1 MFSFIKQKVFHD
13 INYRS
18 LLSHTLDFM
27 YLCRIIDLLM
37 MPNNK
42 LTTNPI
48 DTSELSFDDFKT
60 IVVNDYKIA
69 FESRQASLLGRKE
82 VLTGKAKFGIFGDG
96 KELPQIAMAKA
107 FKKGDWRS
115 GYYRDQTFAFAA
127 GICTIKEFFAQLYAN
142 PSVEADPASAGR
154 QMNCHFATRSIN
166 EDGSWKDLTE
176 MKNCSSDIAPTGGQ
190 MARLVGLAY
199 ASKLYRQNPE
209 LEYLKNF
216 SVKGNEVAFGTIGN
230 ASTSEGVFFEA
241 INAAGVLQVPMAMSV
256 WDDGYGI
263 SVPAKYQTT
272 KEDISEI
279 LKGFQRDENAAG
291 YEIFKVKGWDYPAL
305 CETYQRAVDICR
317 DEHVPVLIHVTEVT
331 QPQGH
336 STSGSHERYKDKA
349 RLDWEKEF
357 DCIVQMRKWMLESA
371 IIAEEELLE
380 LENAAK
386 KLVREFQK
394 EAWNEFLAAIKTE
407 KDQAIELINGLA
419 NGDPAL
425 IKITALLASTPDA
438 QRREVISSARK
449 ALRSTVRDTSSERKA
464 LLAWYNDQIGLNEDR
479 YNSKLFTDGAESPF
493 LVNELK
499 PVFNEDSKMVDGR
512 ELLNACFDSNFARD
526 QRLVAFGEDL
536 GAIGDVNQGFAGLQ
550 AKYGDLRVTDTGI
563 REMTIVGQGIGLAMR
578 GLRPIAE
585 VQYLD
590 YLLFALNILS
600 DDLASLSY
608 RTKAGQKAPV
618 IIRTRGHRLEGV
630 WHSGSPIGMILGSL
644 RGMHICVPRN
654 MTQAAGMYNTLFRSD
669 EPALVIECLNG
680 YRLKEKLPENVGEYT
695 VPFGK
700 AEVIKEGTD
709 ITVVSYGSTLR
720 IVEEAAEE
728 LQQMGISIEIVDPQT
743 LLPFDTDHICAKSLA
758 KTNKLLVVDE
768 DVPGGGT
775 AYLLQQILEVQKGY
789 YHLDSQPKTL
799 SAKAHRPPYGSD
811 GDYFSK
817 PSVDDVIEAIYS
829 MMNESNPGKFPG
841 IF

>member
-1 MFSFIKQKVFHD
+1 
-13 INYRS
+13 
-18 LLSHTLDFM
+18 
-27 YLCRIIDLLM
+27 M
-37 MPNNK
+37 MLNNK

-48 DTSELSFDDFKT
+48 DASELSFDDFKT
-60 IVVNDYKIA
+60 IVIDDYRIA

-107 FKKGDWRS
+107 FKNGDWRS
-115 GYYRDQTFAFAA
+115 GYYRDQTFAFAT

-154 QMNCHFATRSIN
+154 QMNCHFSTRSLN
-166 EDGSWKDLTE
+166 EDGSWKNLTE
-176 MKNCSSDIAPTGGQ
+176 MKNSSSDIAPTGGQ

-209 LEYLKNF
+209 LNYLKNF
-216 SVKGNEVAFGTIGN
+216 SVNGNEVGFGTIGN

-241 INAAGVLQVPMAMSV
+241 INAAGVLQIPMAMSV
-256 WDDGYGI
+256 WDDAYGI

-279 LKGFQRDENAAG
+279 LKGFQRDENNAG
-291 YEIFKVKGWDYPAL
+291 YEIYKVRGWDYPAL
-305 CETYQRAVDICR
+305 CETYQQAIQICR

-349 RLDWEKEF
+349 RLEWEKEF
-357 DCIVQMRKWMLESA
+357 DCIRQMRLWMLESA
-371 IIAEEELLE
+371 IVTEEELAVLE
-380 LENAAK
+380 DTAK
-386 KLVREFQK
+386 KLVREAQK
-394 EAWNEFLAAIKTE
+394 EAWNEFLGDIKTE
-407 KDQAIELINGLA
+407 KDQVISLINNLSDS
-419 NGDPAL
+419 NQAL
-425 IKITALLASTPDA
+425 SKIAGTLGGTPDA
-438 QRREVISSARK
+438 QRKEVISSARK
-449 ALRSTVRDTSSERKA
+449 ALRLTLNQPSEERNQ
-464 LLAWYNDQIGLNEDR
+464 LLSWYQKEKENNEER
-479 YNSKLFTDGAESPF
+479 YNSKLFTDGKESPS
-493 LVNELK
+493 LVNIV
-499 PVFNEDSKMVDGR
+499 PASYQDNSKMVDGR
-512 ELLNACFDSNFARD
+512 ELLNACFDANFARD

-536 GAIGDVNQGFAGLQ
+536 GNIGDVNQGFAGLQ
-550 AKYGDLRVTDTGI
+550 AKYGELRITDTGI
-563 REMTIVGQGIGLAMR
+563 REMTIAGQGIGLALR

-585 VQYLD
+585 IQYLD
-590 YLLFALNILS
+590 YLLYALNVLS

-608 RTKAGQKAPV
+608 RTKGGQKAPV

-644 RGMHICVPRN
+644 RGLHLCVPRN
-654 MTQAAGMYNTLFRSD
+654 MTQAAGMYNTLFRAD
-669 EPALVIECLNG
+669 EPALMIECLNG
-680 YRLKEKLPENVGEYT
+680 YRLKEMLPDNVGEYT
-695 VPFGK
+695 VPLGK
-700 AEVIKEGTD
+700 AEIVREGTD

-728 LQQMGISIEIVDPQT
+728 LAAYGVSVEIIDPQT
-743 LLPFDTDHICAKSLA
+743 LLPFDTDHLCASSLQ

-775 AYLLQQILEVQKGY
+775 AYILQQILENQGGY
-789 YHLDSQPKTL
+789 YHLDAQPQTL

-811 GDYFSK
+811 GDYFTK
-817 PSVDDVIEAIYS
+817 PSVDDVVETIYQ
-829 MMNESNPGKFPG
+829 MMNAHNEAKYPA